1 MAVPTRLPTHKTSRM
16 GELRRTGWQ
25 TTDILIL
32 SHGRPR
38 QSIWVCW
45 KLMLQ
50 RKARRTTDVA
60 TCCPDPGCTWQ
71 DRKSVVSGKSV
82 SVRVDLG
89 GRRII
94 KTKNTNKQTN
104 HQVTY
109 HLTDIK

>member
-45 KLMLQ
+45 KIMLQ

-60 TCCPDPGCTWQ
+60 TACPDHGCTWPAKTGCWP
-71 DRKSVVSGKSV
+71 DRDACAGAGISSYQKA
-82 SVRVDLG
+82 L
-89 GRRII
+89 RRNR
-94 KTKNTNKQTN
+94 KNTE
-104 HQVTY
+104 
-109 HLTDIK
+109 